1 MGCCGQSRI
10 APPGQL
16 RPPGRPASV
25 LLEYRGYG
33 ALTVHGRLTGIRYH
47 FPGPGARLTVD
58 ARDAPFV
65 EIILGVEVVAPVT

>member
-1 MGCCGQSRI
+1 
-10 APPGQL
+10 
-16 RPPGRPASV
+16 V
-25 LLEYRGYG
+25 LLEYRGHG